1 MKWLKLENNKLT
13 VPPTFDKETGISNC
27 HVNTEWLISHGYTQ
41 WTDERVDEFYN
52 SQIIPPQQDEEESDT
67 PVTKDDYDKA
77 MEEHLLNERIA
88 RGYTLREPS
97 DYKDDPYERFAQ
109 DAKDWIAHRSMV
121 MVYGLQVQNDYEEG
135 KEIPTLEEFK
145 ERLPKIEW
153 TIK

>member
-1 MKWLKLENNKLT
+1 MKWLKEENGML
-13 VPPTFDKETGISNC
+13 VSPPTYDKTTGLVNC
-27 HVNTEWLISHGYTQ
+27 HLNESWLTNNGYTQ
-41 WTDERVDEFYN
+41 WTDEQIEEFYGT
-52 SQIIPPQQDEEESDT
+52 QQDKEM
-67 PVTKDDYDKA
+67 TKEDYDKA

>member
-13 VPPTFDKETGISNC
+13 EPPTFDKETGISNC
-27 HVNTEWLISHGYTQ
+27 HVNTEWLISHGYMQ
-41 WTDERVDEFYN
+41 WTDEQVEEFYENQVN
-52 SQIIPPQQDEEESDT
+52 SSQQDKEITQE
-67 PVTKDDYDKA
+67 DYDKA

-145 ERLPKIEW
+145 ANLPKIVW